1 MQKVI
6 VVFFFL
12 LATLNFA
19 ETREN
24 KPWRPKQFTDIRENR
39 ITNVQ
44 YRAII
49 VARKRL
55 DELAIDADQYDLIV
69 YAGEKQV
76 ELEFSYRTVRD
87 TSTWNNGIRGC
98 GSRGRPVCK
107 GFLIEI
113 ETMKI
118 LREWDVKQ

>member
-1 MQKVI
+1 MQRYVAALLI
-6 VVFFFL
+6 L
-12 LATLNFA
+12 LASLSFA

-24 KPWRPKQFTDIRENR
+24 KPWRPEQFTDIRKNR

-44 YRAII
+44 YRAIV

-55 DELAIDADQYDLIV
+55 DELGVDADHYDV
-69 YAGEKQV
+69 FVHAGEKQV
-76 ELEFSYRTVRD
+76 ELEFSYRTVRN
-87 TSTWNNGIRGC
+87 TSAWNNGIKGC

-118 LREWDVKQ
+118 LREWDVKF

>member
-1 MQKVI
+1 MQKTI
-6 VVFFFL
+6 VAFFFVFL
-12 LATLNFA
+12 SFNFA
-19 ETREN
+19 ESRDN
-24 KPWRPKQFTDIRENR
+24 KPWRPEQFTEIRGNR

-55 DELAIDADQYDLIV
+55 DELGVNADHFDV
-69 YAGEKQV
+69 FVHAGDKQV
-76 ELEFSYRTVRD
+76 ELEFSYRTVRN
-87 TSTWNNGIRGC
+87 TSAWNNGIKGC
-98 GSRGRPVCK
+98 ASRGRPVCK

-118 LREWDVKQ
+118 LQEWDVKF

>member
-1 MQKVI
+1 MQKAI

-24 KPWRPKQFTDIRENR
+24 KPWRPKKFTDIHENS

-49 VARKRL
+49 AARKRL
-55 DELAIDADQYDLIV
+55 DEIGVDADHYDVFV

-76 ELEFSYRTVRD
+76 ELEFSYRTVRN
-87 TSTWNNGIRGC
+87 TSAWNNGIRGC
-98 GSRGRPVCK
+98 ASRGRPVCK

-118 LREWDVKQ
+118 LREWDVKF